1 MMYELWYKQIKV
13 KAKGKRI
20 LPTSQNTSNSKI
32 QNLSQK
38 QVILPYL
45 ENSCAYKNQLMSN
58 MDNK

>member
-1 MMYELWYKQIKV
+1 MMCELWYKQIKV
-13 KAKGKRI
+13 KAKGKHI
-20 LPTSQNTSNSKI
+20 LHTSQNTSHSKI

-45 ENSCAYKNQLMSN
+45 ENSCACTNQLMPN

>member
-1 MMYELWYKQIKV
+1 MNLAWEKNDVWMWYKHNKV

-20 LPTSQNTSNSKI
+20 LSPS

-45 ENSCAYKNQLMSN
+45 ENSCAYKNQLMPN

>member
-13 KAKGKRI
+13 KAKGKHI
-20 LPTSQNTSNSKI
+20 LHTSQNTSHSKI

-45 ENSCAYKNQLMSN
+45 ENSCACNNQLMPN
-58 MDNK
+58 MNNK

>member
-20 LPTSQNTSNSKI
+20 LPTSENTSHSKI

-45 ENSCAYKNQLMSN
+45 ENSCACRNQLMPN